1 MLKLMLRFTNKFEV
15 VESDLVY
22 LIGFFVV
29 EKKFFSIAQ
38 MVSGIILSEETR
50 LCFKDSVKMNQKFA

>member
-29 EKKFFSIAQ
+29 EKRFFSIAQ
-38 MVSGIILSEETR
+38 MVSGIILSEETKVT
-50 LCFKDSVKMNQKFA
+50 L